1 MVHEKMGESGGEEQ
15 REMGGGEP
23 WRRGE
28 TWRREVSK

>member
-23 WRRGE
+23 WRRGME
-28 TWRREVSK
+28 ERSK